1 MKTFAKTALIVLTL
15 AATTAP
21 SFAQGL
27 NWTTGIGF
35 GENRTQAVQ
44 AAVRA
49 WMNQSYRDHG
59 DMNWNTAFKGPMECF
74 QSQQQPGGIT
84 SFGIGV
90 EGNPSGSWSCS
101 VTGVPLS
108 VVNG

>member
-84 SFGIGV
+84 SRGRGQPKRQL
-90 EGNPSGSWSCS
+90 E
-101 VTGVPLS
+101 L
-108 VVNG
+108 